1 MLFKSRTLLLISLLS
16 LSAVGHSAIPNIP
29 EEEGWGG
36 WVVLGLGYTDIES
49 NTVAGHALIDVG
61 KDTIGSI
68 NDDAQSDDTG
78 HAMFTGQA
86 SYTFG
91 DRYQAFVGSSIV
103 DRLTLDFTQQVGLR
117 KQFDDGQKVA
127 VGLLYGAIP
136 NEVWEDPYQEG
147 VARNETD
154 RDSSGVRV
162 EWDSIMG
169 TGGNLSVDYR
179 DIDIDKD
186 LIGTNLGGGCDLT
199 CQADLQRDGDSIRIA
214 GSWLFK
220 LSDTQM
226 LLPAIRY
233 TDYDADGAAQ
243 DRDTTAM
250 LLTWSYMA
258 PDFTLAISGGLS
270 DTSFDNP
277 NPLYDIKQ
285 DADGL
290 ILDATIF
297 YNLSNDGAWQIYGN
311 VSYGESD
318 SDINFHD
325 QEASSIVVGV
335 YRAFGNQRT
344 RWMR

>member
-1 MLFKSRTLLLISLLS
+1 MLFRSRVLLSISLLS

-36 WVVLGLGYTDIES
+36 FVVLGLGYTDIES
-49 NTVAGHALIDVG
+49 NTTAGHSLIDVG

-68 NDDAQSDDTG
+68 NDDPQSDDTG
-78 HAMFTGQA
+78 HAMLTGQA

-103 DRLTLDFTQQVGLR
+103 DRLTLDFTQQIGLR

-127 VGLLYGAIP
+127 VGLLYGAMP
-136 NEVWEDPYQEG
+136 NEVWEDPYHTG

-154 RDSSGVRV
+154 RDSSGLRA
-162 EWDSIMG
+162 EWGAIMG
-169 TGGNLSVDYR
+169 TGGGLSVDYR

-186 LIGTNLGGGCDLT
+186 LIGTNVVGCDLA
-199 CQADLQRDGDSIRIA
+199 CQADLQRDGDSIQVE

-220 LSDTQM
+220 LSDTQI

-233 TDYDADGAAQ
+233 KDYDADGAAQ
-243 DRDTTAM
+243 DRDTTSV

-270 DTSFDNP
+270 DTSFDSP
-277 NPLYDIKQ
+277 NPLYGIKQ
-285 DADGL
+285 DADGF
-290 ILDATIF
+290 IVDATLF
-297 YNLSNDGAWQIYGN
+297 YNLSKDGAWQIYGN
-311 VSYGESD
+311 VGYGESD

-325 QEASSIVVGV
+325 EKASSIAVGV

-344 RWMR
+344 RWSR